1 MARLVSLVVV
11 ASTLVSPVARAERAV
26 STTLAQMWLFL
37 APEEHVCAAP
47 TSTWHDPS
55 DPLFF
60 ATGPTARLDAHEL
73 WAGGLAS
80 ASLVSARYEEGAL
93 RLLVLGT
100 TKTRI
105 EINRPGPRSRWPF
118 C

>member
-1 MARLVSLVVV
+1 MARLGPLMVL
-11 ASTLVSPVARAERAV
+11 ASTLAAQAARAEPSVSRAP
-26 STTLAQMWLFL
+26 AQMWLFL

-55 DPLFF
+55 DALFF
-60 ATGPTARLDAHEL
+60 ATGPTARHDAHEL
-73 WAGGLAS
+73 WAGGLAP
-80 ASLVSARYEEGAL
+80 LVSARYEEGVL

-100 TKTRI
+100 AKTRI
-105 EINRPGPRSRWPF
+105 ELNRPRVPSRWPF